1 MPLTRWL
8 GGLSVP
14 TEIPEPLAV
23 FPIRKMRERVPAYL
37 VENFFVLFFARSATF
52 LYTVVIP
59 SISASFPANRYCSA
73 KISIDEIAS
82 QTYYSTDHFRVL
94 FKKRVGKTPKAYI
107 LDKRLDYAKQLMLES
122 NLSLFEIS
130 ELCGFTDYIQF
141 NKFFKKKEGVG
152 PNEFLKIHG
161 LSSKK

>member
-1 MPLTRWL
+1 MKNFSFEKTNISFLYCWNSIIRIVSPLFLIKKDRLALFASLSDCLFFQQHEAFCKHSHHVERTFIGMPLTRWL

-37 VENFFVLFFARSATF
+37 VEDFFVLFFARSATF

-82 QTYYSTDHFRVL
+82 QT
-94 FKKRVGKTPKAYI
+94 
-107 LDKRLDYAKQLMLES
+107 
-122 NLSLFEIS
+122 
-130 ELCGFTDYIQF
+130 
-141 NKFFKKKEGVG
+141 
-152 PNEFLKIHG
+152 
-161 LSSKK
+161 